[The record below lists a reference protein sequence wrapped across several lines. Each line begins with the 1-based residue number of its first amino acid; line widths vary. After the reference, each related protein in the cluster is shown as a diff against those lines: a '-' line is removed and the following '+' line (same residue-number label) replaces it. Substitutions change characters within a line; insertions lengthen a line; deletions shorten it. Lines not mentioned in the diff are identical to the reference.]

1 MNEKDGMIAW
11 TWDKEKSWVPYRKW
25 NYDFP
30 IIGLLGERS
39 GDRKYVFVRR
49 LPHEGGCFTRWA
61 AERLLEST
69 PIYNGSGVGHPQS
82 TPPPTQ
88 VKNGKGVRFDLRATL
103 SWIFVEKGWEVRVAL
118 SFYSRSRLY
127 TWLHVREVF
136 CLLKNKY
143 NRDCHFEIRVEIEM
157 I

>member
-11 TWDKEKSWVPYRKW
+11 TWDKEKSWVPSRKW
-25 NYDFP
+25 NYDLP